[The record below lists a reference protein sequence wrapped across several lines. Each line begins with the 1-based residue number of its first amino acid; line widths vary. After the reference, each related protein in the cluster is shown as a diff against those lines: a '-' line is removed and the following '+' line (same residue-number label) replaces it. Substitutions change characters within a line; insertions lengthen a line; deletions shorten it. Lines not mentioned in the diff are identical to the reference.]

1 MTFDLPPIHRFRL
14 KAECPNHCRTD
25 TKARHH
31 TVVIDE
37 PEIRGGTDAGASPLE
52 TMLSGFLA
60 CHNMIANLVAEE
72 MGIEL
77 SDISMDL
84 DASFDTD
91 GVGTT
96 TPTEL
101 PFPEMKLT
109 VNLTTSASD
118 DEIARLRADVTKRCP
133 VTVVMTRSG
142 TQIHSTWNVSRP

>member
-1 MTFDLPPIHRFRL
+1 
-14 KAECPNHCRTD
+14 
-25 TKARHH
+25 
-31 TVVIDE
+31 
-37 PEIRGGTDAGASPLE
+37 GGTDAGAAPLE
-52 TMLSGFLA
+52 TMLAAFLS
-60 CHNMIANLVAEE
+60 CHNVVSNLIADE

-77 SDISMDL
+77 SDVIMGL
-84 DASFDTD
+84 DATLDTN
-91 GVGTT
+91 GLSTT

-133 VTVVMTRSG
+133 VMVVMTRSG